1 MDICRKFITLAMENA
16 FERAYDA
23 YVQRKQVERQL
34 RLLQLRADLAAPAV
48 VPRVPLTLNPAK
60 RPVKGLRGS
69 LSAQRRPF

>member
-34 RLLQLRADLAAPAV
+34 RLLQLRADLAAPV
-48 VPRVPLTLNPAK
+48 VIPRVPPTLNPAK
-60 RPVKGLRGS
+60 RPVKRLRGP

>member
-1 MDICRKFITLAMENA
+1 MENA

-48 VPRVPLTLNPAK
+48 VPPTLNPAK